1 VLVIL
6 AGFTSLIDFH
16 NSGLKEPPIAD
27 LGYEN
32 LFIEAHAPDV
42 LDKYPVYKVLNE
54 SVLHEENFNRFRIRS
69 SVPDEKEAKE
79 LANAYLISI
88 DELPYDSYIDRV
100 ETVQIEYLNHETGSL
115 DLERAEPMFV
125 EVSYSRLI
133 DGYPVVGP
141 GDSITVCFGDDGE
154 VLYFFKN
161 WRELERSGDVAIV
174 PVEVAIKRL
183 NDGNG
188 VLSSANVSGS
198 ITYVD
203 EIQVGYFSD
212 ISGADQEF
220 YYPVW
225 VFRGIDNCGNPA
237 EKYVSATEEIYQQ
250 AVGMGSECSMEP
262 FSYSIDEDELIV

>member
-1 VLVIL
+1 MLVIL
-6 AGFTSLIDFH
+6 AGFASLVDFH
-16 NSGLKEPPIAD
+16 NFGLQEPPLAD
-27 LGYEN
+27 LGSEN

-42 LDKYPVYKVLNE
+42 LDKYPVYRVLNE
-54 SVLHEENFNRFRIRS
+54 GVIHEENSNLYRIRS
-69 SVPDEKEAKE
+69 SVPDEEEAKE

-88 DELPYDSYIDRV
+88 DELPNDSYIDGV
-100 ETVQIEYLNHETGSL
+100 DACQIEYLDHETGSV
-115 DLERAEPMFV
+115 DPERAEPMFMK
-125 EVSYSRLI
+125 VSYSRLI
-133 DGYPVVGP
+133 DGYQVVGP

-154 VLYFFKN
+154 VLSFFKT

-188 VLSSANVSGS
+188 VLSSANV
-198 ITYVD
+198 YRVHNVD
-203 EIQVGYFSD
+203 ERQVGYFSD

-225 VFRGIDNCGNPA
+225 VFKGTDSCGNPA

-250 AVGMGSECSMEP
+250 AVGTEIEFPIDG
-262 FSYSIDEDELIV
+262 FYYSLDEEELIV

>member
-1 VLVIL
+1 MV
-6 AGFTSLIDFH
+6 DFH
-16 NSGLKEPPIAD
+16 NSGLQEPPLAD
-27 LGYEN
+27 MGSEN

-42 LDKYPVYKVLNE
+42 LDKYPVYRVLNE
-54 SVLHEENFNRFRIRS
+54 SVIHEENSNRYRIRS
-69 SVPDEKEAKE
+69 SVPDEEEAKE
-79 LANAYLISI
+79 LADSYLTSI
-88 DELPYDSYIDRV
+88 DELPDDSYIDRV
-100 ETVQIEYLNHETGSL
+100 HTTQIEYLNNESRSIVI
-115 DLERAEPMFV
+115 DSVVPMFV

-141 GDSITVCFGDDGE
+141 GDSISVCFGDDGE
-154 VLYFFKN
+154 VLSFSKT

-188 VLSSANVSGS
+188 VLRSGNFIGSVS
-198 ITYVD
+198 YVD

-225 VFRGIDNCGNPA
+225 VFRGTDSCGNPA

-250 AVGMGSECSMEP
+250 AVGVGDEYIDG
-262 FSYSIDEDELIV
+262 FYYSLDEEELIV